1 MGGGHG
7 GSRSG
12 GRQEVLGRTTGTGVC
27 KVGHKHLQHVSSC
40 PTEWNL
46 CFCFSFY
53 FCLLDLVG
61 PPPHQLLPATT
72 PRVQSLPKETKERAF
87 WPFVLTS
94 IFLQSPPLLASTSV
108 PSLHLKILRMYFM
121 VNSRYRKTFPFPSF
135 GNKLAVF

>member
-1 MGGGHG
+1 MSLGKSQYSNGGGDRR
-7 GSRSG
+7 GSGSG
-12 GRQEVLGRTTGTGVC
+12 GRQEVLGRTTGTGIC

-72 PRVQSLPKETKERAF
+72 PRVQSLPQRNQGKGFLAF
-87 WPFVLTS
+87 CPDLNLPTVPSFACIHRCSLTS
-94 IFLQSPPLLASTSV
+94 LKDSENV
-108 PSLHLKILRMYFM
+108 LHGQF
-121 VNSRYRKTFPFPSF
+121 
-135 GNKLAVF
+135 